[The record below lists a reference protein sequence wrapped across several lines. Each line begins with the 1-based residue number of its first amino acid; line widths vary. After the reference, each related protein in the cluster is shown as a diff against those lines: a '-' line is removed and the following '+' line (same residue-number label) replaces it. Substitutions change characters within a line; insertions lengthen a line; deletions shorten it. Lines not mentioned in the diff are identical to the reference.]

1 MYSQGNYKGAKHEW
15 LPIVN
20 NVGIPSYI
28 NVQDVAS
35 VNGHPVILITLCP
48 FSYSMMQA
56 LETRAELIA
65 TLLNDL
71 VQQVKSL
78 KKAAKGNP
86 DMPYVSEPEPED
98 NAGDDANESDGEEG
112 LRQPED

>member
-1 MYSQGNYKGAKHEW
+1 
-15 LPIVN
+15 
-20 NVGIPSYI
+20 
-28 NVQDVAS
+28 
-35 VNGHPVILITLCP
+35 
-48 FSYSMMQA
+48 MMQA

-71 VQQVKSL
+71 VRQVKSS

-98 NAGDDANESDGEEG
+98 DAGDDADESDGEEG
-112 LRQPED
+112 QPED